1 MDRKTLRALER
12 HCTAAGDLIRDS
24 VVNGAADTLA
34 DPDPD
39 TDPRD
44 ALAALV
50 DAATLY
56 RIADDARTVRKE
68 V

>member
-1 MDRKTLRALER
+1 MDLKALER
-12 HCTAAGDLIRDS
+12 HCNAAADIITND
-24 VVNGAADTLA
+24 VVNSAADVLA

-50 DAATLY
+50 DACTLR
-56 RIADDARTVRKE
+56 RIARDARTVRKE
-68 V
+68 S